1 MYMKYLILLT
11 DNYFTIL
18 ELSLANI
25 QIQQN
30 LNMNYSIW

>member
-18 ELSLANI
+18 GLSLANI

-30 LNMNYSIW
+30 GNMNYSIW

>member
-1 MYMKYLILLT
+1 MKYFILLT

-18 ELSLANI
+18 VLSLANI

-30 LNMNYSIW
+30 INVNYSIW